1 MMKIHKVLIG
11 ATLFVALLSCSTSKK
26 VTSSKNK
33 ANPVALKGKVSDIK
47 LSEEMSLQFEYLF
60 IEGLKQ
66 RMLGNFDGAT
76 ALFSKCLEIDPN
88 SAISMYELSTIHI
101 AKNDMTSALG
111 LLEKAYQLEPNND
124 TYAMLLAQVFEQR
137 KRYDKAAK
145 IYEQLVE
152 KHPTNLDY
160 IYRNAALYAS
170 SNQFEEA
177 IEMYDKLEK
186 EMGLNERISV
196 AKEQIYLTL
205 GETKKAKEEIQK
217 LIDSNP
223 KETKYYGL
231 MADLYL
237 KSNDREKALE
247 YYNKVLE
254 IDPTDGFVHISL
266 ANYYREGKDTQK
278 ALFHVEKAM
287 QSTTLDIGTK
297 IQMFLLLTAPKSEFV
312 ISDQEK
318 EKLLEYMIAA
328 DPSESRPH
336 ALFAEYLIQSQDY
349 KRAREQVRYAIDL
362 EGDNYLYWERLIM
375 LDNQLL
381 EWKAMK
387 EDTENALE
395 KFPNK
400 PLLYVFKTLT
410 LLQDKKYEEMLPLLE
425 KAELL
430 PDVDKAMLSQIYTY
444 KAEALY
450 NLNKFDEAWKAYDK
464 VIELDPNNYM
474 AMNNYAYY
482 LSLRGEH
489 LEKAER
495 LSGLVVEKNPNN
507 PTYLDTYAWVLFMK
521 KDFRL
526 AKFYMKN
533 AIDSMENVNP
543 TLYEHYGDILFFL
556 EDFDGALSN
565 WKKAKEKGIE
575 SDILNK
581 KIKDMKYYSE

>member
-11 ATLFVALLSCSTSKK
+11 ATLLVALLSCSTSKK
-26 VTSSKNK
+26 ITSSKNK
-33 ANPVALKGKVSDIK
+33 ANPVALKGNSSDTK

-66 RMLGNFDGAT
+66 RMLGNFEGAI
-76 ALFSKCLEIDPN
+76 ALFSKCLEIDPK

-101 AKNDMTSALG
+101 AKKDITSALG
-111 LLEKAYQLEPNND
+111 LLEKAYLLEPSND

-137 KRYDKAAK
+137 KRYDKAAD
-145 IYEQLVE
+145 IYEQLVA

-177 IEMYDKLEK
+177 IKMYDRLEK

-196 AKEQIYLTL
+196 AKEQIYLSL
-205 GETKKAKEEIQK
+205 KKPKKAREEIQR

-231 MADLYL
+231 MADLYMKEDNRETAL
-237 KSNDREKALE
+237 K

-254 IDPTDGFVHISL
+254 IDPKDGFVHISL
-266 ANYYREGKDTQK
+266 ANYYREGKQPQK

-287 QSTTLDIGTK
+287 QSTTLDTGTK
-297 IQMFLLLTAPKSEFV
+297 IQMFLLLTAPKTEFV
-312 ISDQEK
+312 VSDEEK
-318 EKLLEYMIAA
+318 EKLLGYMIAA
-328 DPSESRPH
+328 NPSESRPH
-336 ALFAEYLIQSQDY
+336 ALFAEYLIQKQEF
-349 KRAREQVRYAIDL
+349 KRAQEQFQYAIDL
-362 EGDNYLYWERLIM
+362 EGSNYIYWERVIM

-381 EWKAMK
+381 DWDAMK
-387 EDTENALE
+387 ANTEKALL

-400 PLLYVFKTLT
+400 PLLYIFKSLT
-410 LLQDKKYEEMLPLLE
+410 LLQDKQYTEMLPILE
-425 KAELL
+425 KAEVL
-430 PDVDKAMLSQIYTY
+430 PDVNKAMLSQIYTY

-450 NLNKFDEAWKAYDK
+450 NLDKFEEAWKAYDK
-464 VIELDPNNYM
+464 VVELDPTNYM
-474 AMNNYAYY
+474 AMNNFAYY
-482 LSLRGEH
+482 LSLRSEQ

-495 LSGLVVEKNPNN
+495 LSALVVEKNPNN

-521 KDFRL
+521 KDYRL

-533 AIDSMENVNP
+533 AIDSMDNVNP
-543 TLYEHYGDILFFL
+543 TLYEHYGDILYFL
-556 EDFDGALSN
+556 DDIDGALNN
-565 WKKAKEKGIE
+565 WNKAKKEGIE
-575 SDILNK
+575 SEILDK
-581 KIKDMKYYSE
+581 KIKGKKYYSE